1 MARLIYY
8 DQFITQKP
16 REITREQVR
25 TSIVCDLHTILKRLG
40 VYSYYSPGRRIDPT
54 SDEGLRICARLGMQP
69 ISSQPTQAAT

>member
-40 VYSYYSPGRRIDPT
+40 VYSYYSPCKHIAP
-54 SDEGLRICARLGMQP
+54 SSEEGLSICKRLGIP
-69 ISSQPTQAAT
+69 PLGGALDTY